1 MILNSGALGVE
12 KGQFNSF
19 VLYTTFTIEAFVLND
34 VQKCVEIVSVCLH
47 ARDRRKLSQEERNAR
62 LTFES

>member
-1 MILNSGALGVE
+1 MILNSKTHRVE

-34 VQKCVEIVSVCLH
+34 VQECMEIVSVSLH
-47 ARDRRKLSQEERNAR
+47 ARVRRKLSQEEKCQAC
-62 LTFES
+62 F